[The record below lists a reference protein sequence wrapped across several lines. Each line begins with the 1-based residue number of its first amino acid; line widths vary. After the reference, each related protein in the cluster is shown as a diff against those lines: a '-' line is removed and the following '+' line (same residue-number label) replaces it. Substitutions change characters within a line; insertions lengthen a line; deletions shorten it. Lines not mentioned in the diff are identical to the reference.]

1 VLFAEK
7 ESNIIGL
14 FQTLEKHEI
23 GLFPDCAENR
33 EICQSVLLTK
43 KWDNWT
49 DSSGKHMLPPD
60 FYNDHEG
67 LMMDVMRVDDH
78 GFTNKGKVINPSLT
92 REHEIERELQES
104 GLLGHFQ
111 NLRKLIVNANTGLPT
126 AEDHNYIYYRDNF
139 KRIVE
144 NHIKKIVNYKKNH
157 PGYKMIFFV
166 FDESSAYVL
175 MEKVP
180 EQFVVGQMARGEA
193 HLWFA
198 DKRFVEIF
206 QNSEI
211 DYLIWFAPYKLIQTR
226 GRAPALP
233 VACVFDCNKINYQ
246 LTEYDPSHMVSS
258 EV

>member
-1 VLFAEK
+1 MLFAEK
-7 ESNIIGL
+7 ESNIIEA
-14 FQTLEKHEI
+14 FQVLKKREI
-23 GLFPDCAENR
+23 GLFPNCAESR
-33 EICQSVLLTK
+33 KICRSVLSDK
-43 KWDNWT
+43 EWSRWT
-49 DSSGKHMLPPD
+49 DSSGKDMPPPD

-67 LMMDVMRVDDH
+67 LMMEVMRVDDH
-78 GFTNKGKVINPSLT
+78 GFRKKGKVINPSLV
-92 REHEIERELQES
+92 REHEIERELRES
-104 GLLGHFQ
+104 GFLGQFPDSFQLL
-111 NLRKLIVNANTGLPT
+111 INADSGLT
-126 AEDHNYIYYRDNF
+126 TTEDHNYTYYRDNF
-139 KRIVE
+139 RRIVE
-144 NHIKKIVNYKKNH
+144 DHKAKIANYKKNH

-180 EQFVVGQMARGEA
+180 EQFAVGQMARGEA

-206 QNSEI
+206 HNSEI

-226 GRAPALP
+226 GRAPVLP